1 MNFKLSFPIVFFI
14 IAIWF
19 WNQNGVSK
27 SDYSENEFRQI
38 INFQA
43 KNLAVEIDKLETI
56 TISYQNKS
64 VTVEQLRNQLKKTR
78 LSFKKVE
85 CILEYYYPKHVKSFI
100 NGPPLDHSDPF
111 PMEEQDSTGNHYYK
125 LGPVEYK
132 KSQPL
137 DHLDTNRYRGP
148 QKVIA
153 PVGLQVLDEMIFS
166 DEIINADEVLK
177 LVTDL
182 KDNYVI
188 LVKTLEMRNYF
199 YDHEIM
205 EATRLELVR
214 IFTMGITGFDTPGSL
229 NAMEEAAVSLVGIQE
244 VLQPLFLKLPSEEQE
259 KLQKQFENAILYL
272 NKNKDFNR
280 FDRFIFLISHVNPL
294 YKQLLQM
301 QISLQI
307 KSTQE
312 ISRETT
318 SWNAYSTSIFADD
331 FLNPYYYTILKK
343 TGDSEALRELGK
355 QLFYDNSLSNNNKM
369 SCASCHNPEKAFSDG
384 VPKSLSS
391 VEGKNVLRNSP
402 SLINSVFS
410 DRFFYDLRAQ
420 DLEEQAGHRIENH
433 MEFNT
438 NFPEIVKKIKNN
450 PDYKQSFEKAFGK
463 NEVSRYRLS
472 AALASYVASL
482 RSFNSVFDQYA
493 REELKGIPSQIK
505 QGFNLFMGK
514 AGCATCHFA
523 PTFTGLVPPLFHENE
538 SEVLGVFAKPNTLNV
553 DTDQGRIENGFAE
566 DKEEIYRKSFKTM
579 TVRNVKLT
587 APYFHNGSYA
597 TLEEVVDFYN
607 NGGAAG
613 LGLTYEVPNQT
624 LPPDKLKLSKKEIA
638 ALIAFMEAL
647 TDNPVS
653 KFKK

>member
-1 MNFKLSFPIVFFI
+1 MNFKLSFPIVFFV

-19 WNQNGVSK
+19 WNQNGISK
-27 SDYSENEFRQI
+27 SDYSENNFRHI
-38 INFQA
+38 ITTQA
-43 KNLAVEIDKLETI
+43 KTLAKEIDKLNTI
-56 TISYQNKS
+56 AISYQNKC

-78 LSFKKVE
+78 LSFKKAE
-85 CILEYYYPKHVKSFI
+85 CILEYYYPKHIKSYI
-100 NGPPLDHSDPF
+100 NGPPLNHLDPYPIGEEHNSD
-111 PMEEQDSTGNHYYK
+111 THYYR
-125 LGPVEYK
+125 LTPEEIK

-137 DHLDTNRYRGP
+137 DYLETDHYRGAP
-148 QKVIA
+148 KVVT
-153 PVGLQVLDEMIFS
+153 PVGLQVLDEMIF
-166 DEIINADEVLK
+166 DDDINADDVLK
-177 LVTDL
+177 LTSDL

-214 IFTMGITGFDTPGSL
+214 IFSMGITGFDTPGSQ
-229 NAMEEAAVSLVGIQE
+229 NAMEEAAVSLEGIQE
-244 VLQPLFLKLPSEEQE
+244 VLQPLLLKLPIAEQE
-259 KLQKQFENAILYL
+259 ELKKQFQNAIAYL

-280 FDRFIFLISHVNPL
+280 FDRFTFITSHVNPL
-294 YKQLLQM
+294 YKALLQM
-301 QISLQI
+301 QVSLQI
-307 KSTQE
+307 KSTSE

-318 SWNAYSTSIFADD
+318 SWNAYSVSIFAED

-343 TGDSEALRELGK
+343 SEDSEALQELGK
-355 QLFYDNSLSNNNKM
+355 QLFYDTSLSDSGKM
-369 SCASCHNPEKAFSDG
+369 SCASCHNPDKAFSDG
-384 VPKSLSS
+384 VPKSLSNI
-391 VEGKNVLRNSP
+391 EGKNVKRNSP
-402 SLINSVFS
+402 SLVNSVFS

-420 DLEEQAGHRIENH
+420 DLEEQAGHVIENH

-438 NFPEIVKKIKNN
+438 NFPELVKKIKNN
-450 PDYKQSFEKAFGK
+450 PDYQQPFEKAFGK
-463 NEVSRYRLS
+463 KDITRYRLS

-482 RSFNSVFDQYA
+482 RSFNSIFDQYA
-493 REELKGIPSQIK
+493 RGELKGIPSQIK

-538 SEVLGVFAKPNTLNV
+538 SEVLGVLAKPNTFDV
-553 DTDQGRIENGFAE
+553 DEDLGRIENGFTE
-566 DKEEIYRKSFKTM
+566 DNEEIYRKSFKTM

-587 APYFHNGSYA
+587 APYFHNGAYN
-597 TLEEVVDFYN
+597 TLNEVVDFYN
-607 NGGAAG
+607 KGGAAG

-638 ALIAFMEAL
+638 ALIAFMESL

-653 KFKK
+653 KFKNQ